1 MDPYEGGVR
10 VPAIYSDPR
19 LPLRTRG
26 TKRDFLMHISDWF
39 LTFPHLANKSFVVGK
54 SDVSYAQGSLE
65 VV

>member
-39 LTFPHLANKSFVVGK
+39 LIFPNLANKSFVVGK
-54 SDVSYAQGSLE
+54 SDVS
-65 VV
+65 